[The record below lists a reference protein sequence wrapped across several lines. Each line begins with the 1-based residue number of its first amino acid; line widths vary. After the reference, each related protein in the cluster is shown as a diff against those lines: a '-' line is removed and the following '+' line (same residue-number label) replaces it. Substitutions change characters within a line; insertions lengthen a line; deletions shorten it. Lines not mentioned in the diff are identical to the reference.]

1 MNSPGTA
8 QDLAEVPVALVTGA
22 GGGLGS
28 ALVQTLADDG
38 WRVVAAGHSRE
49 PAMSHPAVWPCRLDV
64 TRAVEA
70 EARVAEL
77 LGRWGRL
84 DALIHTAGIVRDAPL
99 ARLSVEDWDA
109 VMDVH
114 LKGAFVCARAA
125 LGALRVRGGHVVN
138 ISSHAARRGPVG
150 QANYA
155 AAKAALVGF
164 TLSLAREWA
173 PHEIRVNALLP
184 GVLPTAMTAALAP
197 ETLASLRS
205 ANALGRLNR
214 PEEVAGFVRDLLRTR
229 DVSGQVFTLDSR
241 ILRWA

>member
-1 MNSPGTA
+1 MNHAATPT
-8 QDLAEVPVALVTGA
+8 DFAERPVAWVTGA

-28 ALVQTLADDG
+28 ALVNTLVNDG
-38 WRVVAAGHSRE
+38 WRVVAAGHSRV
-49 PAMSHPAVWPCRLDV
+49 PTVTHPAVWPCQLDV
-64 TRAVEA
+64 TRAADA
-70 EARVAEL
+70 EARMAEL
-77 LGRWGRL
+77 MARWGRL

-109 VMDVH
+109 VLDVH

-125 LGALRVRGGHVVN
+125 LGALRVRGGHMVN

-155 AAKAALVGF
+155 AAKAALIGF

-184 GVLPTAMTAALAP
+184 GVLPTALTASLAP
-197 ETLASLRS
+197 ETLTALRS

-229 DVSGQVFTLDSR
+229 DVSGQVFALDSR